1 MIFKKDFINDIKQYI
16 LDEFSNDNNFSKI
29 KVEKAYKVENT
40 LNPPEIDIC
49 IGDDREDNQSN
60 SYDNENISII
70 PVTFYCYCKA
80 MIMNDD
86 EEKTDVVDS
95 TQALGDLLI
104 EIMNK
109 NKLASNNQNIISATR
124 MNYIAPKKVRDDSV
138 YVSIIRYEFKILNN
152 YVKIYNR

>member
-1 MIFKKDFINDIKQYI
+1 MIFKKEFMDDIKKYI
-16 LDEFSNDNNFSKI
+16 INEFSNDNNFSNI

-40 LNPPEIDIC
+40 LNPPEIDIY

-95 TQALGDLLI
+95 TQALADKLI
-104 EIMNK
+104 NIMNK
-109 NKLASNNQNIISATR
+109 NKVSLNNSNVISLTR
-124 MNYIAPKKVRDDSV
+124 LSYLSPTKVRDDST